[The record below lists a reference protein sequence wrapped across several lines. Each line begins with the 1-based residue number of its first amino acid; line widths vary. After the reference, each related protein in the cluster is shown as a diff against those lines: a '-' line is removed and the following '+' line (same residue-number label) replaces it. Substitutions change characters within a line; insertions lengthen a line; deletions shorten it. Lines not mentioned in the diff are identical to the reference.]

1 MPLDVFSA
9 VEQYHPQEIENL
21 AVFDEKFVCGCAE
34 GSIYPCMISYVLA
47 TRG

>member
-21 AVFDEKFVCGCAE
+21 AVFDEKFVCGGLYIPLHDFLCI
-34 GSIYPCMISYVLA
+34 GNP
-47 TRG
+47 G